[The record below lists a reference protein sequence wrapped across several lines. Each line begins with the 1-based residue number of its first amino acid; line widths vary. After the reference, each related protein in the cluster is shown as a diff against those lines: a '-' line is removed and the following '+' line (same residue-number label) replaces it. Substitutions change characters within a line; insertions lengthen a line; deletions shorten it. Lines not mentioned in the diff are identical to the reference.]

1 MSTPR
6 LIAPLA
12 ALAAAVALGACG
24 GGANAVVAHSQQG
37 LGARLD
43 AALARGARH
52 LDTPGAT
59 AAIVKD
65 GQVVWSGAYGRAR
78 GGRGGAMTSDTMVP
92 IASATKTVTATMG
105 IELAQQASSGSS
117 SGSPAGFQGSP
128 ARE

>member
-24 GGANAVVAHSQQG
+24 GGANAVAHSQQG

-105 IELAQQASSGSS
+105 IELAQQGQL
-117 SGSPAGFQGSP
+117 GL
-128 ARE
+128 E